1 MKTEIHGLIII
12 MILTGFPTMMLAED
26 YQAKMEK
33 IFAGK
38 EDDFLRMRILMKNS
52 RVDELK
58 KFVFKNSY
66 MNHTAWNQLIEL
78 SHTNHKARQFLKC
91 TQWMFSQ
98 EHLHTWVS
106 AIKKMPHNC

>member
-12 MILTGFPTMMLAED
+12 MIIIGFPTMMLAED

-52 RVDELK
+52 RVDELITLLGT
-58 KFVFKNSY
+58 S
-66 MNHTAWNQLIEL
+66 
-78 SHTNHKARQFLKC
+78 
-91 TQWMFSQ
+91 
-98 EHLHTWVS
+98 
-106 AIKKMPHNC
+106 